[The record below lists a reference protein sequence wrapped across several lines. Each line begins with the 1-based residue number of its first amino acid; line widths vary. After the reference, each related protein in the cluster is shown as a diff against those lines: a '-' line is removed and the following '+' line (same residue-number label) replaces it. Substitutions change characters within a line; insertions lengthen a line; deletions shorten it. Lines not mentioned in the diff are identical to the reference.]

1 MVKRGLLNAQNKGV
15 FPSRSCVIKYPVE
28 IIDADKCP
36 HMVAVEMANAIRQ
49 SVCDCMA
56 SVCDRIYEIHQENEE
71 APEWSDVG
79 PKSAGAIS
87 ILAHFMASTTCIAIC
102 KENDPKEFE
111 LVREWLNE
119 LEPEPAMVQAF
130 KRLLKGTRF
139 ETVRRS
145 RNAAKKGKAVRNARK
160 KGTSA

>member
-1 MVKRGLLNAQNKGV
+1 MQKRSLLNAQNKGV

-28 IIDADKCP
+28 NIDADKCP
-36 HMVAVEMANAIRQ
+36 HMVANEMAQAIAQ

-56 SVCDRIYEIHQENEE
+56 SVCDRIYEIHQQDEE

-87 ILAHFMASTTCIAIC
+87 ILAHFMASTTAIAIC
-102 KENDPKEFE
+102 AESDPKEFG

-119 LEPEPAMVQAF
+119 LEPEAGMVKAF
-130 KRLLKGTRF
+130 RRLLKGTPF
-139 ETVRRS
+139 EVVRRNRS
-145 RNAAKKGKAVRNARK
+145 ATKARKAVRITGK
-160 KGTSA
+160 KGSSA